1 MIDFAIEA
9 ERHQGLSPEES
20 IVQAALLRFRPI
32 MMTTLAALFGAL
44 PLALEGGTGSE
55 LRNPL
60 GITIVG
66 GLLLSQLLTLYTT
79 PVIYLYMERLRARL
93 APRRNTCRAGRHGPP
108 GPGPPVNFSSPFIR
122 RPIGTTLLA
131 IGLFLVGA
139 VAYMFLPVA
148 SLPSVEFPTINV
160 TASRPGADPN
170 IMAATVAAPHRAPA
184 WRNLRRHRAH
194 LGHLA
199 RPVAHHRTVRS
210 LSRSIEGAARD
221 VQAALNAALSDLP
234 TDLPTLPTFRKANP
248 SAAPILILAL
258 TSKTMQPSAIYD
270 AADSVIAQR
279 LSQVDGVADV
289 TVAGSEQPA
298 IRVRVDPARLSAMGL
313 AMEDVRTAISN
324 SNAAGPI
331 GTFDGDKRATTI
343 GINDQLRDASEYDPL
358 VVKTVN
364 GTVIRL
370 SDIATIR
377 PSVRN
382 SRAAGWFNKDPSVL
396 LIITKQGDANVIDTV
411 DRIYA
416 LLPELRQWVPAG
428 LDISVL
434 TDRTQTIRASVH
446 DMQLTLAATV
456 GLVMLVVFLFLRRL
470 APTAAAGVT
479 VPLALSG
486 TCAAMWAAG
495 FSIDNLSL
503 MALAVSV
510 GFVVDDAIVM
520 IENAFRYLERGASP
534 LRATLKGARQI
545 GFTVVSISVSL
556 IAAFIP
562 LLFMGGIVGRLFR
575 EFSVTLAFAIA
586 ISTVVSL
593 SVTPMI
599 CAYFVRRPPSRDAT
613 WLDRRVEGLLS
624 RIIRFYDRTLSFAL
638 EHRALMLI
646 VFVATIALTI
656 GLYIKVPKGYFP
668 QDDTGLIFG
677 GTEASTDISFEA
689 MEQLQ
694 QKGDGHCARRSGGR
708 RSRIIGRRLAV
719 QRFGKPRATVHQSQA
734 AQSARQCH
742 HSPGCRASAQQAQPD
757 PGHPRIHV
765 SGTGSAGR
773 RTAKRFAISVHA
785 VERRHR
791 RTAKMGTARGRS
803 REAVAR
809 NCGRHHRPRA
819 RRPAGQY
826 QHRPGGGARFG
837 VRVQDIDNA
846 LNNAFSQRQ
855 ISTIYGPRNQYRV
868 ILEVDPSY
876 QRDPTD
882 LSRVYVPGNGDAQV
896 PLSAVTQT
904 ERGIAP
910 LVVNHQGQFPSVTIT
925 YNLAPNTAIEDATGA
940 LERAVAEM
948 HIPDTIHADFA
959 GDVQAF
965 KQAVGAQPL
974 LLLAALIAVYI
985 VLGILYESL
994 AHPLTIISTLPSA
1007 GLGALLALQVSGT
1020 ELSVIAFIGIIL
1032 LIGIV
1037 KKNGIMMVDF
1047 ALDGERRL
1055 GLSPQR
1061 AIHDACLARFRPILM
1076 TTLSAMLGALP
1087 LVIAIGPG
1095 SELRRPLGITI
1106 IGGLLVSQVLTLYTT
1121 PVIYLLLDRLH
1132 RKLGGANFTFIR
1144 RRGPPLQP
1152 AE

>member
-1 MIDFAIEA
+1 
-9 ERHQGLSPEES
+9 
-20 IVQAALLRFRPI
+20 
-32 MMTTLAALFGAL
+32 MM
-44 PLALEGGTGSE
+44 
-55 LRNPL
+55 
-60 GITIVG
+60 
-66 GLLLSQLLTLYTT
+66 
-79 PVIYLYMERLRARL
+79 
-93 APRRNTCRAGRHGPP
+93 
-108 GPGPPVNFSSPFIR
+108 NFSYPFIR

-139 VAYMFLPVA
+139 VAYAFLPVA
-148 SLPSVEFPTINV
+148 SLPTVEFPTINI
-160 TASRPGADPN
+160 TASLPGADPN
-170 IMAATVAAPHRAPA
+170 IMAATVAAPIE
-184 WRNLRRHRAH
+184 RRVGEISGVTELTSVTS
-194 LGHLA
+194 LGQS
-199 RPVAHHRTVRS
+199 RITVQFD
-210 LSRSIEGAARD
+210 LNRSIEGAARD

-234 TDLPTLPTFRKANP
+234 TDMPQLPTFRKANP

-258 TSKTMQPSAIYD
+258 TSKTLQPSAIYD

-324 SNAAGPI
+324 ANAAGPV
-331 GTFDGDKRATTI
+331 GTFDGDQRGTTI
-343 GINDQLRDASEYDPL
+343 GMNDQLRNANEYDPL
-358 VVKTVN
+358 VVKTIN

-377 PSVRN
+377 ASVRN
-382 SRAAGWFNKDPSVL
+382 TLAAGWFNRDPSVL
-396 LIITKQGDANVIDTV
+396 LIITKQNSANVIDTV
-411 DRIYA
+411 DRIYD
-416 LLPELRQWVPAG
+416 LLPVLREWVPAG
-428 LDISVL
+428 LEISVL

-446 DMQLTLAATV
+446 DMQWTLAATI

-486 TCAAMWAAG
+486 TCAAMWMAG

-520 IENAFRYLERGASP
+520 IENAFRHLERGASP
-534 LRATLKGARQI
+534 LRATMKGAQQI

-575 EFSVTLAFAIA
+575 EFSVTLVFAIG

-599 CAYFVRRPPSRDAT
+599 CAYFVRRPPSRDGT

-624 RIIRFYDRTLSFAL
+624 RMIRFYDRTLSFAL
-638 EHRALMLI
+638 DHRALMLI
-646 VFVATIALTI
+646 VFAATIALTV

-689 MEQLQ
+689 MKQLQ
-694 QKGDGHCARRSGGR
+694 QKAMDIVLADPAVAGLGSSVGANPFNASVNRGRLYISLKPLNERNKLTTLQVIARLRNKLNGIPGLRVFMFPAQDLRVGGR
-708 RSRIIGRRLAV
+708 
-719 QRFGKPRATVHQSQA
+719 QSD
-734 AQSARQCH
+734 S
-742 HSPGCRASAQQAQPD
+742 
-757 PGHPRIHV
+757 
-765 SGTGSAGR
+765 
-773 RTAKRFAISVHA
+773 
-785 VERRHR
+785 
-791 RTAKMGTARGRS
+791 
-803 REAVAR
+803 
-809 NCGRHHRPRA
+809 
-819 RRPAGQY
+819 QY
-826 QHRPGGGARFG
+826 QFTLWSSDIDELQKWVPRVVDRVKQLPQVTDVTTDREQGGLQANVTIDRAAAARFG
-837 VRVQDIDNA
+837 VRVQDVDNA

-868 ILEVDPSY
+868 ILEVDNNY
-876 QRDPTD
+876 RRDPTD
-882 LSRVYVPGNGDAQV
+882 LSRVYVAGSNDTQV
-896 PLSAVTQT
+896 PLSAVTT
-904 ERGIAP
+904 IDRGIAP

-925 YNLAPNTAIEDATGA
+925 YNLAPDVPIEDATAA
-940 LERAVAEM
+940 LEQTIAEL
-948 HIPDTIHADFA
+948 HIPDVIHSEFA
-959 GDVQAF
+959 GDVQAY
-965 KQAVGAQPL
+965 KRAVGAQPL
-974 LLLAALIAVYI
+974 LLLAALVAVYI
-985 VLGILYESL
+985 VLGVLYESL

-1007 GLGALLALQVSGT
+1007 GLGALLALEISRT

-1055 GLSPQR
+1055 GLSPRR
-1061 AIHDACLARFRPILM
+1061 AIHDACLERFRPIMM
-1076 TTLSAMLGALP
+1076 TTLAAMLGAMP
-1087 LVIAIGPG
+1087 LVVAIGPG

-1132 RKLGGANFTFIR
+1132 RKLGGASFTFVR
-1144 RRGPPLQP
+1144 RRSTPPLQP